1 MVYGLYRTCFGVYW
15 VLQVEGNVD
24 DGPNH
29 LVSVPLGGIL
39 KTLLYYVRCELVLR
53 EVQ

>member
-24 DGPNH
+24 DGPYH

-39 KTLLYYVRCELVLR
+39 KTLLHYVRCELVLR
-53 EVQ
+53 KVQ